1 MQPVSTASSAM
12 QRALLS
18 EYSNLKYNSI
28 IHLSH
33 MRMNEFCRWGNL
45 LAGAGTAQNVVR
57 QGGRGTYP
65 SVSLS
70 NSWYAKHCQLGADKK
85 GKKSGQNNNQ
95 GTRSVIHD
103 SPPTLA
109 FIYRGDDPGGA
120 VALPVE
126 HSVVAV
132 VEARDSPIEGSV
144 QREHPRRFQIRYPSI
159 PARASGLCVRCIDR
173 HRLEWQHTRS

>member
-1 MQPVSTASSAM
+1 MLGQ
-12 QRALLS
+12 
-18 EYSNLKYNSI
+18 
-28 IHLSH
+28 
-33 MRMNEFCRWGNL
+33 
-45 LAGAGTAQNVVR
+45 AGTAQNVVR

-70 NSWYAKHCQLGADKK
+70 NSWYAKHCQLGAGKK
-85 GKKSGQNNNQ
+85 GKKSGQNNQ
-95 GTRSVIHD
+95 GTRSVRND

-109 FIYRGDDPGGA
+109 FICRGDDPGGA

-132 VEARDSPIEGSV
+132 VEARYSPIEGSV

-159 PARASGLCVRCIDR
+159 PARASGLCVRSIDR
-173 HRLEWQHTRS
+173 HRLESQHTHTFINEQRNGTATKCYVCRH